1 MATGNNVDI
10 IKLFKEMR
18 DQNEDDICKN
28 LIIFGNCSE
37 W

>member
-1 MATGNNVDI
+1 MTTGNNVDI
-10 IKLFKEMR
+10 IKLFEEVR
-18 DQNEDDICKN
+18 DQNEDDIHKN